1 MRYRA
6 NFLSLLLLTYLPAL
20 TLAIFADEAY
30 RTDYLHALLG
40 TPQSHS
46 TFFYQ
51 PSATS
56 KASLLYTL
64 SERGIIG
71 AVNPKD
77 GSIVWR
83 QRLDLPNQSTHNG
96 TRGGFLK
103 AIEGENT
110 VVSASSELVQAWDA
124 GDGRLLWEWK
134 GSGTVESVEIGHNE
148 NSSKDVFCLSR
159 DESGHGVVRKL
170 ASGSGEVLWEYRDE
184 RLHSFDPEIGY
195 MTFG

>member
-1 MRYRA
+1 MRCRA
-6 NFLSLLLLTYLPAL
+6 DFLSLFLIAYLPAL
-20 TLAIFADEAY
+20 SLAIFADEAY

-40 TPQSHS
+40 IPQSHS

-51 PSATS
+51 PSAAS

-64 SERGIIG
+64 SERGVLG

-83 QRLDLPNQSTHNG
+83 QRLHPPTQSGHNQTVA
-96 TRGGFLK
+96 GFLK

-110 VVSASSELVQAWDA
+110 VVSASNGLVQAWDA

-134 GSGTVESVEIGHNE
+134 GSGTIESLEVINAGE
-148 NSSKDVFCLSR
+148 SSKDVLCLSR
-159 DESGHGVVRKL
+159 EKSGHGVVRKL
-170 ASGSGEVLWEYRDE
+170 AVGTGEVSWEFRDE
-184 RLHSFDPEIGY
+184 RLHAIHSK
-195 MTFG
+195 